1 MRPRTELPDTSQHA
15 SPRRGGPEPGERPAF
30 LTVEEAMVV
39 LRLGRTTAY
48 GLAGQ
53 WEATHGETGLPVVRF
68 GRLLRV
74 PLLRLEEFA
83 GGPVD
88 LTLLDHDA
96 GSAETPAADPES
108 PVQAITTPER
118 RRRSRPPAGGQ
129 SSLFGEAS

>member
-1 MRPRTELPDTSQHA
+1 
-15 SPRRGGPEPGERPAF
+15 
-30 LTVEEAMVV
+30 MVV

-53 WEATHGETGLPVVRF
+53 WEATHGEVGLPVVRF

-74 PLLRLEEFA
+74 PLLRLEELA

-88 LTLLDHDA
+88 LAVLDHVADGGTAPTDA
-96 GSAETPAADPES
+96 SLSPAQDADP

>member
-1 MRPRTELPDTSQHA
+1 
-15 SPRRGGPEPGERPAF
+15 
-30 LTVEEAMVV
+30 MVV

-74 PLLRLEEFA
+74 PLLRLEELA

-88 LTLLDHDA
+88 LAVLDRDA
-96 GSAETPAADPES
+96 GGGSAHADASPSPAPDADP

-118 RRRSRPPAGGQ
+118 RQRSRPPTGGQ